1 VLFKRSGNCQ
11 RPWIAVLFLCLLSP
25 SIARADIVTLIP
37 SADTTL
43 FESFPDNNSGANQ
56 NLLSGANGGLQSG
69 RALLKFDLSAAIPSN
84 AIIQSAS
91 LTVSLVILPTGGG
104 ANSTFDLR
112 RVLADW
118 NEGTGNGNA
127 GTPAQ
132 SGDATWNARHYPS
145 NLWTT
150 PGGAVSNDFA
160 STPSASLLIADL
172 GNYTFAS
179 TSNLVADLQAWL
191 QNPSSN
197 FGWVL
202 MTESETTAFTARRFG
217 SRESVTNAPALQIQ
231 FATPPT
237 IQWIQA
243 QPGEIR
249 LSFPVSAGLSYAV
262 EVADVLGVTHWQT
275 LTNLG
280 LQNLTTNL
288 VVSDPFP
295 TNSQRFYRVE
305 AH

>member
-1 VLFKRSGNCQ
+1 V
-11 RPWIAVLFLCLLSP
+11 
-25 SIARADIVTLIP
+25 
-37 SADTTL
+37 
-43 FESFPDNNSGANQ
+43 
-56 NLLSGANGGLQSG
+56 QSV
-69 RALLKFDLSAAIPSN
+69 N
-84 AIIQSAS
+84 
-91 LTVSLVILPTGGG
+91 LTVSLVLLPTGGG

-118 NEGTGNGNA
+118 GEGAGTGNA

-132 SGDATWNARHYPS
+132 PGEATWNARHYPS
-145 NLWTT
+145 TLWTA
-150 PGGAVSNDFA
+150 PGGAISNDFA
-160 STPSASLLIADL
+160 TIPSASLFIADV
-172 GNYTFAS
+172 GIYTFTS
-179 TSNLVADLQAWL
+179 TSNLVADVQAWL

-202 MTESETTAFTARRFG
+202 MTESETTEFTARRFG
-217 SRESVTNAPALQIQ
+217 SRESITNAPTLQIQ
-231 FATPPT
+231 FATPPA

-262 EVADVLGVTHWQT
+262 EFADGLGTNHWQT

-295 TNSQRFYRVE
+295 TNSQRFYRV
-305 AH
+305 ATH